1 MLRKQN
7 KLLSHSLNNQSIPVL
22 VRVCGLLTPVDNVD
36 VQYSPTVI
44 AHLPSYRG
52 TPATS
57 LWEFRGR
64 LSSFMVAL
72 AGVACL
78 ACADCQPEY
87 LWMFCAKS
95 QRSLLL
101 STIISV
107 ELVLIRA
114 GTSKVTKWNPLRFIC
129 YCPYLQLMSQ
139 QAGVRIIIP
148 SQPDA
153 PSIFYT
159 ISRGSSDKF

>member
-57 LWEFRGR
+57 L
-64 LSSFMVAL
+64 
-72 AGVACL
+72 
-78 ACADCQPEY
+78 
-87 LWMFCAKS
+87 
-95 QRSLLL
+95 
-101 STIISV
+101 
-107 ELVLIRA
+107 
-114 GTSKVTKWNPLRFIC
+114 
-129 YCPYLQLMSQ
+129 
-139 QAGVRIIIP
+139 
-148 SQPDA
+148 
-153 PSIFYT
+153 
-159 ISRGSSDKF
+159 